1 MSYLAVWSQH
11 QLCWNTLYFLNSY
24 ALLCQKKP
32 RKFLEI
38 PKKILTKNLCFPF
51 PRWDQQWK
59 WCLPTGVQWLDSGQR
74 EKGDLS
80 KRWTILRTV
89 RCESLPNIK
98 EIFGARGLSCA
109 STDTNIQIDRNT
121 NTNVKGGQ
129 IWCSWDS
136 WPGMEEKKEMSRN
149 WVGRLVDGFFYNS
162 SNCLF

>member
-32 RKFLEI
+32 RKFLGI

-80 KRWTILRTV
+80 KQWTILLRIV
-89 RCESLPNIK
+89 RCESLPNIE
-98 EIFGARGLSCA
+98 EIFGAG
-109 STDTNIQIDRNT
+109 STVLGDLLCSYRYKY
-121 NTNVKGGQ
+121 TNVNGGQ